1 MKMLK
6 TDRLNQFDCNIKNN
20 TFTFRT
26 NLNIDLAAGIRLLIN
41 TAASLDKYHGPSQNV
56 TQAYALAFQASPV
69 DYAPTYPGDE
79 QYNWPH
85 IRFGGIDQY
94 TKNPYMLIHK
104 GYNDRSRYSVT
115 TRAEY
120 IQNLSALVKGLE
132 LRASIAL
139 NKEGYYVNAYTTEP
153 F

>member
-1 MKMLK
+1 MGINIRGGSKVIQYYASVNHNRDEGMLK

-85 IRFGGIDQY
+85 IRFGGIGV
-94 TKNPYMLIHK
+94 IH
-104 GYNDRSRYSVT
+104 
-115 TRAEY
+115 
-120 IQNLSALVKGLE
+120 
-132 LRASIAL
+132 
-139 NKEGYYVNAYTTEP
+139 
-153 F
+153 